1 MTSLEQPPDSA
12 PGRDPAGFG
21 GLVAAVVRA
30 IPAGRVLSYGD
41 IAELLERGGPR
52 QVAAVMA
59 AGAPGTAGWPWWR
72 VVRADGSLPERLRP
86 AALAEYR
93 AEGTPLRAAADRP
106 DMRRARWTPD
116 AGELGELDRLH
127 AALSVRRDPMDA

>member
-1 MTSLEQPPDSA
+1 TDSA
-12 PGRDPAGFG
+12 AGRDPEGFG

-41 IAELLERGGPR
+41 VAELLERGGPR
-52 QVAAVMA
+52 QVAAVMSTGVPGA
-59 AGAPGTAGWPWWR
+59 AAWPWWR

-93 AEGTPLRAAADRP
+93 AEGTPLRTAADRP
-106 DMRRARWTPD
+106 DMRRARWSPGP
-116 AGELGELDRLH
+116 AELEALDR
-127 AALSVRRDPMDA
+127 